1 MKLIKAFFVMLHL
14 QLVLPLA
21 LLVIEGVTSEKL
33 TVISYITSALGVLFF
48 IAVQVIGWMCA
59 VLAVKMFMQ
68 SQTEQ
73 LSKAWVLLKI
83 KTVPFYI
90 LNFAVCFMV
99 GFGLT
104 LATAGFLSFIII
116 IMIIYTC
123 TFIVQSG
130 FFGAANIILLRRKY
144 GKEQISAIHYLLQF
158 ISVFDVI
165 STIILLRKTKKLNAA
180 SAEQIES
187 ATE

>member
-90 LNFAVCFMV
+90 LKFAV
-99 GFGLT
+99 
-104 LATAGFLSFIII
+104 
-116 IMIIYTC
+116 
-123 TFIVQSG
+123 
-130 FFGAANIILLRRKY
+130 
-144 GKEQISAIHYLLQF
+144 
-158 ISVFDVI
+158 
-165 STIILLRKTKKLNAA
+165 
-180 SAEQIES
+180 
-187 ATE
+187 

>member
-90 LNFAVCFMV
+90 LNFAV
-99 GFGLT
+99 
-104 LATAGFLSFIII
+104 FIII

-158 ISVFDVI
+158 ISVLDVI
-165 STIILLRKTKKLNAA
+165 STIILLRKTKKLNAE

>member
-1 MKLIKAFFVMLHL
+1 MLHL

-68 SQTEQ
+68 SQTEK

-83 KTVPFYI
+83 TFLDFYLNICFLIFLLKYKIFKKIHII
-90 LNFAVCFMV
+90 LN
-99 GFGLT
+99 L
-104 LATAGFLSFIII
+104 
-116 IMIIYTC
+116 
-123 TFIVQSG
+123 
-130 FFGAANIILLRRKY
+130 K
-144 GKEQISAIHYLLQF
+144 
-158 ISVFDVI
+158 
-165 STIILLRKTKKLNAA
+165 
-180 SAEQIES
+180 
-187 ATE
+187 

>member
-1 MKLIKAFFVMLHL
+1 MKLIRAFFVMLHL
-14 QLVLPLA
+14 QLVMPLA
-21 LLVIEGVTSEKL
+21 LLVIEGITSEKL

-48 IAVQVIGWMCA
+48 IAVQVIGWICA
-59 VLAVKMFMQ
+59 VLAVKMFLQ

-90 LNFAVCFMV
+90 LNFAVCLMV
-99 GFGLT
+99 GLGLS
-104 LATAGFLSFIII
+104 LATAGLLSFIII

-144 GKEQISAIHYLLQF
+144 GKEQISAIHYFLQF
-158 ISVFDVI
+158 ISVLDVI
-165 STIILLRKTKKLNAA
+165 STIILLRKIKNLDMA
-180 SAEQIES
+180 STEQIE
-187 ATE
+187 ATAE